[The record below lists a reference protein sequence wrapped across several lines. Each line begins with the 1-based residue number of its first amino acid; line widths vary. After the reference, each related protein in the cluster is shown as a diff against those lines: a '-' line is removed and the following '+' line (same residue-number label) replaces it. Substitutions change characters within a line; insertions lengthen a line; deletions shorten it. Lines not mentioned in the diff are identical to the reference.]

1 MPKYDR
7 YHPDYGRLYPEIQ
20 ARPDVLSVLKKS
32 DRKME
37 YMEVDIKQERFS
49 YDPEGKVA
57 DLLPSR
63 EDPYDRLIEE
73 EHHQFALDEPTPENV
88 LLHEEELHMLDLKQ
102 QILADRIAERPEVS
116 VVWFRPDE
124 KKDGGQYVTT
134 VGQLKKVDDI
144 ERVLRLAD
152 DTTIPLN
159 DVLELQSDCFRGIF
173 QDR

>member
-1 MPKYDR
+1 MPKYDK

-63 EDPYDRLIEE
+63 EDSYDRLIEE
-73 EHHQFALDEPTPENV
+73 EHHQFALDEPSPENM
-88 LLHEEELHMLDLKQ
+88 LLQEEELHLLRAA
-102 QILADRIAERPEVS
+102 LLLLTAEEKELIDALFYSSPLFLLLSAKNCRKSPALRECLLRSLRRPCFCNYRAKGS
-116 VVWFRPDE
+116 P
-124 KKDGGQYVTT
+124 
-134 VGQLKKVDDI
+134 
-144 ERVLRLAD
+144 
-152 DTTIPLN
+152 PLGSPGAHRN
-159 DVLELQSDCFRGIF
+159 L
-173 QDR
+173 

>member
-7 YHPDYGRLYPEIQ
+7 YHPYYGRLYPEIQ

-63 EDPYDRLIEE
+63 EDSYDRLIEE
-73 EHHQFALDEPTPENV
+73 EHHQFALDEPSPENM
-88 LLHEEELHMLDLKQ
+88 LLQEEELHLLRAALLLLTAEEKELIDALFYQEMSEREYAQ
-102 QILADRIAERPEVS
+102 QIGLSQKGVNKRRHKILS
-116 VVWFRPDE
+116 
-124 KKDGGQYVTT
+124 K
-134 VGQLKKVDDI
+134 
-144 ERVLRLAD
+144 LRK
-152 DTTIPLN
+152 IMK
-159 DVLELQSDCFRGIF
+159 I
-173 QDR
+173 

>member
-1 MPKYDR
+1 MPKYDK

-63 EDPYDRLIEE
+63 E
-73 EHHQFALDEPTPENV
+73 EHHQFALDEPSPENM
-88 LLHEEELHMLDLKQ
+88 LLQEEELHLLRAALLLLTAEEKELIDALFYQEMSEREYAQ
-102 QILADRIAERPEVS
+102 QIGLSQKGVNKRRHKILS
-116 VVWFRPDE
+116 
-124 KKDGGQYVTT
+124 K
-134 VGQLKKVDDI
+134 
-144 ERVLRLAD
+144 LRK
-152 DTTIPLN
+152 IMK
-159 DVLELQSDCFRGIF
+159 I
-173 QDR
+173 

>member
-1 MPKYDR
+1 MPKYDK

-63 EDPYDRLIEE
+63 EDSYDRLMEE
-73 EHHQFALDEPTPENV
+73 ERRQFPMEQPTPES
-88 LLHEEELHMLDLKQ
+88 LLLLEAEYNKLYRAIAQLEKDEQCLIILRYWHDWTQLQVADKLGISQQAVSYRELR
-102 QILADRIAERPEVS
+102 ILH
-116 VVWFRPDE
+116 
-124 KKDGGQYVTT
+124 K
-134 VGQLKKVDDI
+134 LKKI
-144 ERVLRLAD
+144 
-152 DTTIPLN
+152 
-159 DVLELQSDCFRGIF
+159 LEI
-173 QDR
+173 

>member
-63 EDPYDRLIEE
+63 EDSYDRLIEE

-88 LLHEEELHMLDLKQ
+88 LLHEEELHLLRAA
-102 QILADRIAERPEVS
+102 LLLLTAE
-116 VVWFRPDE
+116 E
-124 KKDGGQYVTT
+124 KELIDALTKRCRSGSTPSRLGF
-134 VGQLKKVDDI
+134 
-144 ERVLRLAD
+144 LRKGSISAA
-152 DTTIPLN
+152 IK
-159 DVLELQSDCFRGIF
+159 S
-173 QDR
+173 

>member
-63 EDPYDRLIEE
+63 EDSYDRLIEE
-73 EHHQFALDEPTPENV
+73 EHHQFALDEPSPENM
-88 LLHEEELHMLDLKQ
+88 LLQEEELHLLRAA
-102 QILADRIAERPEVS
+102 LLLLTAEEKELIDALFY
-116 VVWFRPDE
+116 FRPVPAPTGMGT
-124 KKDGGQYVTT
+124 KQGGRPTEILPGV
-134 VGQLKKVDDI
+134 
-144 ERVLRLAD
+144 RL
-152 DTTIPLN
+152 P
-159 DVLELQSDCFRGIF
+159 
-173 QDR
+173 